1 MNIVC
6 FGDSVTRGISYV
18 KGRLRIVRENYPAL
32 LEKALGPRVQV
43 ANQGVF
49 NDNSDLLVAR
59 LEKDVLSHNPDC
71 VLIGIGGNDCNFRW
85 EEVALRP
92 NDQHETIV
100 PLPQYLDNLAHL
112 AEKIRDAGAVPVF
125 LNLIP
130 LDPARYYRMLA
141 EQYGSAI
148 AHWIALCGGIKHWH
162 GLYNRALQQLA
173 DSLGV
178 FMIDVRTAFKKA
190 EDLELLLSEDGIHP
204 TVQGYHVLSQT
215 VAGNLQGVF
224 PSLQFA
230 RC

>member
-32 LEKALGPRVQV
+32 LQKAFGSWAEVV
-43 ANQGVF
+43 NQGVF

-59 LEKDVLSHNPDC
+59 LEKDVLSHHPDC
-71 VLIGIGGNDCNFRW
+71 VLIAIGGNDCNFRW
-85 EEVALRP
+85 EEVAERP
-92 NDQHETIV
+92 NDEHETIV
-100 PLPQYLDNLAHL
+100 PLPRYLDNLAHL

-141 EQYGSAI
+141 KQYGSAI

-173 DSLGV
+173 ESLDV
-178 FMIDVRTAFKKA
+178 LMIDVRSAFKEA
-190 EDLELLLSEDGIHP
+190 GDLDGLLSEDGIHP
-204 TVQGYHVLSQT
+204 TAEGYHVLSRT
-215 VAGNLQGVF
+215 VAENLQGVF

-230 RC
+230 EC